1 MDQLNHLQPPF
12 VLLENSLQPKEG
24 GDLFESPHEIITAS
38 SIAEIEPAFGLM
50 EAAIARGDH
59 LAGYM
64 TYELGLALEPK
75 LAGRLKEPVPLLWF
89 GAFRERQRVSH
100 AEITSFLDSASPA
113 LTTTGKTTT
122 GTTASNA
129 NLTITPSQSYNSYLN
144 NFNKVK
150 ANIAAGDIYQL
161 NLTFKADITNAVNPL
176 DLYARMRRAQP
187 VAFGSLIM
195 TGDRTILSASPEL
208 FVESRDGW
216 LETRPM
222 KGTLKRG
229 PRLEE
234 EMAEQTVLASD
245 EKSRAENL
253 MIVDLMRNDLSR
265 IAEPGTV
272 SVEDLFKVETYRS
285 LHQMISVIRARQNP
299 AIGFFDQMR
308 ALLPPGSITGAP
320 KIRAMELI
328 NELEQKPRGLYT
340 GAIGFLSPKRDY
352 VFNVAIRT
360 IELDADGSGEIGIGS
375 GLVHD
380 SKARDEYDECL
391 LKMKFLEAETPDFQL
406 IETIGYFPG
415 EGLVL
420 LDEHMQRL
428 QSSARYFNYQLD
440 QDRLVTDLT
449 LLTDQAAKPL
459 RIRILLNE
467 SGATTITP
475 VEISRPLPTDRWNIT
490 VAKTPMHSEN
500 PYLYHK
506 TTHRAF
512 YDDARFAAQKERR
525 SDTVHEVIFINE
537 RGEITEGSFTNI
549 FIDDQSGPLKTPPV
563 SAGLLPG
570 TLRASLLKVGK
581 ATEARLTIT
590 DLENAEK
597 IYVGNS
603 VRGLIRARLV

>member
-1 MDQLNHLQPPF
+1 M
-12 VLLENSLQPKEG
+12 LENSLEPKEG
-24 GDLFESPHEIITAS
+24 GDLFESPHEVITATTVEEV
-38 SIAEIEPAFGLM
+38 APAF
-50 EAAIARGDH
+50 AAMAAATARGDH

-75 LAGRLKEPVPLLWF
+75 LTNRLNQPVPLLWF

-100 AEITSFLDSASPA
+100 DEITSFLEEASPA
-113 LTTTGKTTT
+113 LTAKDHTP
-122 GTTASNA
+122 SNA
-129 NLTITPSQSYNSYLN
+129 NLSITPSQSYNSYLN

-161 NLTFKADITNAVNPL
+161 NLTFKATVKNANNPL
-176 DLYARMRRAQP
+176 ALYARMRRAQP

-195 TGDRTILSASPEL
+195 TGERTILSASPEL
-208 FVESRDGW
+208 FIESRDGW

-234 EMAEQTVLASD
+234 EMAEQSVLAAD

-265 IAEPGTV
+265 IAEPGSV
-272 SVEDLFKVETYRS
+272 SVKDLFKVETYRS
-285 LHQMISVIRARQNP
+285 LHQMISVIRARQNRSLS
-299 AIGFFDQMR
+299 FLDQMR
-308 ALLPPGSITGAP
+308 ALFPPGSITGAP

-340 GAIGFLSPKRDY
+340 GAIGFLTPEQDY
-352 VFNVAIRT
+352 AFNVAIRT
-360 IELDADGSGEIGIGS
+360 IELDAAGKGEIGIGS

-380 SKARDEYDECL
+380 SEARDEYDECL
-391 LKMKFLEAETPDFQL
+391 LKMKFLEAEQPDFQL
-406 IETIGYFPG
+406 IETIGYMPG
-415 EGLVL
+415 EGLL
-420 LDEHMQRL
+420 LLPEHMERL
-428 QSSARYFNYQLD
+428 QNSARYFNFSFNPE
-440 QDRLVTDLT
+440 RLIADLK
-449 LLTDQAAKPL
+449 LLTEQAATPL
-459 RIRILLNE
+459 RIRVLLNE
-467 SGATTITP
+467 SGTTTITP
-475 VEISRPLPTDRWNIT
+475 VEISRPLPNDVWNIT

-500 PYLYHK
+500 PFLYHK

-525 SDTVHEVIFINE
+525 SKTVHEVIFINE
-537 RGEITEGSFTNI
+537 RGEITEGSFTNL
-549 FIDDQSGPLKTPPV
+549 FIDDGTGILKTPPV

-570 TLRASLLKVGK
+570 TLRASLIK
-581 ATEARLTIT
+581 ADKACEATLTLP
-590 DLENAEK
+590 DLETAEK

-603 VRGLIRARLV
+603 VRGLIRANLV